1 MPVLIKTPACP
12 AIVSPPDSGKPGDWS
27 VEEDEHGVKALFQGE
42 KGELLGYA
50 LLGMG
55 TKEKNTLAAQL
66 PAVME

>member
-1 MPVLIKTPACP
+1 
-12 AIVSPPDSGKPGDWS
+12 
-27 VEEDEHGVKALFQGE
+27 VKALFQGE